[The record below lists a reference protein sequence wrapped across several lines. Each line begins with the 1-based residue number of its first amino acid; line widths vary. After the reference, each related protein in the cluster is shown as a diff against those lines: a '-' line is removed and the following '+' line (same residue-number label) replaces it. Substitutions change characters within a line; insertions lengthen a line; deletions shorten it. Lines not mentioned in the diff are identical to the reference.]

1 MPALYF
7 LVFLSFFLSTSPLLA
22 SSTGMY
28 GVNRSVPELE
38 QYGVERVWMTPD
50 HQRISAE
57 TALNRQVF
65 LTLNVFGGS
74 GGWQEFPDA
83 VPVLADGSFMPA
95 KFGGMCPSHEG
106 WRQQR
111 LELLRRW
118 VDDYGGRGGISGIW
132 LDFIRYPGH
141 WEEKD
146 PQLFDTCWCDRCL
159 TRFQKESGVTLPA
172 KLQGTAAKSAWI
184 KANAAQQWYAWK
196 QSVILSFVTEAK
208 QILHSGS
215 KPLQLGLFLV
225 PWRKS
230 DFSGAVITL
239 LGQNAAQLA
248 AEADVISPMTYHRM
262 CGRSESWIGD
272 VTRYFQEIAAD
283 AGAEVWPILQAE
295 NMMPDGFSDAVSE
308 AERGGADGLMIYSL
322 RTMQPWEWPIFAGF
336 SPQKNL
342 LGELHPGEGQVSL
355 QGPLEQCRP
364 GTQYLFGAD
373 FFRTSRNDSTAYP
386 EVELWGKRYRLNTHR
401 LAGEWQ
407 RVKVLVSCPEESHDS
422 SFKFLNR
429 YSSTPFSMRRATVK
443 PWGKEKAPLRPA
455 TTSFFFP
462 LGSYGGSVQN
472 LAAMQKLGLN
482 TAMVGLNRASV
493 EKCLE
498 LEMNC
503 TFSVPHDP
511 RQLISALNETEDLLK
526 QGNFSFYVNDEPSLH
541 GVPSWKT
548 EDLQR
553 ILKARFPD
561 FPTMMAVLRPQTV
574 PFYNAGADYFMLDQY
589 PVPDMPMTWLPDSM
603 DIAATHVGSSRLMSV
618 IQAFGGGD
626 HAISGWPRLP
636 TAAEMYDLAMLSVI
650 HGSRGIWFFT
660 WDQINNTPQG
670 KKDFAQ
676 VMQRLAVLKPWLQA
690 TENTRPEVHMTSP
703 YSKDAAGNPAV
714 HCALKGSG
722 EGRML
727 ICANTL
733 RYGVR
738 AKVAVEGTWQELF
751 SQEQF
756 SAGEGQLDLP
766 FTAFEVRTLIE
777 KR

>member
-1 MPALYF
+1 MPALGF
-7 LVFLSFFLSTSPLLA
+7 LVFLSLFFFTSPLLA

-28 GVNRSVPELE
+28 GVDRSVSELE

-50 HQRISAE
+50 HQRIATE
-57 TALNRQVF
+57 TALDRQVF
-65 LTLNVFGGS
+65 LTLNIFGGS
-74 GGWQEFPDA
+74 GGWQKFPDA
-83 VPVLADGSFMPA
+83 VPVLADGTLMPA
-95 KFGGMCPSHEG
+95 RFGGMCPSHEG
-106 WRQQR
+106 WRRQR
-111 LELLRRW
+111 LELLHRW
-118 VDDYGGRGGISGIW
+118 VEEYGGRGGISGIW

-141 WEEKD
+141 WEERE

-184 KANAAQQWYAWK
+184 KANAATQWYAWK
-196 QSVILSFVTEAK
+196 QGLILSFVTEAK

-215 KPLQLGLFLV
+215 KPLKLGLFLV

-230 DFSGAVITL
+230 DFNGAVITL

-262 CGRSESWIGD
+262 CGRSEPWIGE
-272 VTRYFQEIAAD
+272 VTSYFKEIAAD
-283 AGAEVWPILQAE
+283 AGAELWPILQAE
-295 NMMPDGFSDAVSE
+295 EMMPGGFSDAVSE

-322 RTMQPWEWPIFAGF
+322 HTMQPWQWPIFAGF

-342 LGELHPGEGQVSL
+342 LGELHSGEGQVTL
-355 QGPLEQCRP
+355 QGNLEQCRP
-364 GTQYLFGAD
+364 GTKFLFAAD
-373 FFRTSRNDSTAYP
+373 FFRASRNDSTAYP

-407 RVKVLVSCPEESHDS
+407 RIKVQVSCPEESHGS

-429 YSSTPFSMRRATVK
+429 YPSTPFSMRRATLKLWVE
-443 PWGKEKAPLRPA
+443 GKSPLLRSA
-455 TTSFFFP
+455 AASFFP

-482 TAMVGLNRASV
+482 TAMVGLSHASV
-493 EKCLE
+493 EKCLQ
-498 LEMNC
+498 LKMSC
-503 TFSVPHDP
+503 TFNVPHDP
-511 RQLISALNETEDLLK
+511 QQLISVLNENEELLK
-526 QGNFSFYVNDEPSLH
+526 QGHFSFYVNDEPSLR

-548 EDLQR
+548 EDIQR
-553 ILKARFPD
+553 LLKSRFPD
-561 FPTMMAVLRPQTV
+561 FPTMMAVVRPQTV
-574 PFYNAGADYFMLDQY
+574 PFYNDGADYFMLDQY

-603 DIAATHVGSSRLMSV
+603 DIAAAHVGRSRLMAV

-626 HAISGWPRLP
+626 NAVSGWSRLP

-650 HGSRGIWFFT
+650 HGSRGIWFYT
-660 WDQINNTPQG
+660 WDQINRTLEG
-670 KKDFAQ
+670 KRDFAW
-676 VMQRLAVLKPWLQA
+676 VVQRLAVLKPWLQA
-690 TENTRPEVHMTSP
+690 AENTRPEVYMTSP

-714 HCALKGSG
+714 HCALKGGG

-738 AKVAVEGTWQELF
+738 ANVVVDGTWGELF
-751 SQEQF
+751 SKEKF

-766 FTAFEVRTLIE
+766 FAAFEVRTLVE